1 MKKKYERI
9 NQLLEIIKSKSSIS
23 VKELASQIEVSE
35 MTIRRDIEVLKNKGY
50 VNTLYGS
57 VIYTG
62 NTSLSLSDSYHLHD
76 AKGSHNEE
84 KDRIGAFAATLVEN
98 DDILIIDTGST
109 TEPMARSLNADLDI
123 TVLCYNHNILN
134 ILLEKPN
141 INIIFS
147 GGYYHPNTQMFESKE
162 GLSLINRTRATKV
175 FISAAGIHKSLG
187 VTCANNYE
195 IATKHAIF
203 NSSVKKILLAD
214 SSKFSVVKS
223 AWFAELKDFDMIITD
238 SGISKEWVDYISDL
252 NIPLHI
258 V

>member
-9 NQLLEIIKSKSSIS
+9 NQLLEIIKSKNSIS
-23 VKELASQIEVSE
+23 VKDLASQLEVSE
-35 MTIRRDIEVLKNKGY
+35 MTIRRDIEVLKSKGY
-50 VNTLYGS
+50 VSTLYGA

-62 NTSLSLSDSYHLHD
+62 STAFNLSDSYHLQD
-76 AKGSHNEE
+76 AKDSHNKE
-84 KDRIGAFAATLVEN
+84 KARIGAFAASMVEN

-109 TEPMARSLNADLDI
+109 TESLAGSLNPELDI

-147 GGYYHPNTQMFESKE
+147 GGYYHPNTQMFESRE
-162 GLSLINRTRATKV
+162 GLSLIKRTRATKV

-223 AWFAELKDFDMIITD
+223 AWFAELNDFDMIITD
-238 SGISKEWVDYISDL
+238 SGISKEWTEYISDL
-252 NIPLHI
+252 NIPLH
-258 V
+258 VV

>member
-9 NQLLEIIKSKSSIS
+9 NQLLEIIKSKNSIS
-23 VKELASQIEVSE
+23 VKELASQLEVSE
-35 MTIRRDIEVLKNKGY
+35 MTIRRDIEVLKSKGY
-50 VNTLYGS
+50 VTTLYGA

-62 NTSLSLSDSYHLHD
+62 STALNLTDNYHLHD

-84 KDRIGAFAATLVEN
+84 KARIGAFAATLVEN

-109 TEPMARSLNADLDI
+109 TEPLAGSLNPDLDI

-141 INIIFS
+141 INLIFS

-162 GLSLINRTRATKV
+162 GLTLINRTRATKV

-195 IATKHAIF
+195 IATKQAIF
-203 NSSVKKILLAD
+203 SSSVKKILMAD

-223 AWFAELKDFDMIITD
+223 AWFAELEDFDMIITD
-238 SGISKEWVDYISDL
+238 SGISKEWIDYIREL
-252 NIPLHI
+252 NIHLH
-258 V
+258 VV